1 MPPIHPDDLAAA
13 DAMHTLF
20 DTGSQPD
27 AAELAAALAAP
38 AAAGRYDELRG
49 SAAGLQAPA
58 LAPAWRA
65 FFTHLGSDGVADLD
79 RRADALQR
87 RMRENGLFYQL
98 HEQRAGDGATGPWS
112 LDLLPLIVTSQDW
125 AAIERGVLQRV
136 RLLNAM
142 MADLYGPQTILQRG
156 LLPPA
161 LVTGHPGYLRAMR
174 GARVPG
180 DTWLHVVA
188 FDLARGPDGQWRVI
202 AHHTQGAAGLGY
214 LLENRLIVSRLLP
227 RTFRGLRVQRL
238 AASYRA
244 LLQSM
249 QALSPAGKN
258 SRIVLLTPGTHSATY
273 FEHAYLARYLG
284 LTLVEGG
291 DLTARD
297 NRVFLK
303 TLRGLEPVHGI
314 LRRVDDAWLDP
325 LELRPDSLLGVP
337 GLLQA
342 VRAGNVLL
350 ANAPGSSFLESPG
363 MLGFLPRLAE
373 SLLGATL
380 TLPAVHS
387 WWCGEPA
394 ACDDAL
400 PQLARCIIKPSFP
413 PDVQAGGGFEPVI
426 GARLTHAQLAEWRAR
441 ILANPAHYTVQADLP
456 LSQAPTWPGHREP
469 GDGYSNDYGGG
480 ARIVPK
486 PLLLRVFA
494 LADGAARWRVLP
506 GGLSRVGA
514 RDALFNAP
522 MPRGGSTVDTWVM
535 TEGVVDATTLLQTH
549 LSADDLTTAQPRAIA
564 SRAAENLFW
573 LGRYTERATN
583 LMRLARAAL
592 ERLRGEDDADSPAHL
607 ELIDTLCRDTGLIAA
622 DAPSAVDAPRAF
634 QLALAASLTR
644 GADRAA
650 GIASC
655 LFGMRGA
662 AAAIRERLSSEQ
674 WRLIDDATQLFA
686 DSTGNAEAEAEE
698 QLGNEALQLLERLGL
713 LLGAITGAQTDN
725 MTRDDGWRLLSIGR
739 QIDRL
744 DFLCSVL
751 RFAFEEGA
759 VHKQDG
765 FELVLELFD
774 SAITF
779 RSRFQRGFDVAPL
792 LSLVVLDTDN
802 PRSLAWGV
810 QAMRGRLTKVERS
823 EGYALSELADAIPD
837 VPGWSLH
844 ELCETGDDGRHD
856 RLLER
861 LDTTAKAVWELSNR
875 IGERYFSHVREAGR
889 TLW

>member
-1 MPPIHPDDLAAA
+1 MP
-13 DAMHTLF
+13 TLF
-20 DTGSQPD
+20 DTGAQPD

-49 SAAGLQAPA
+49 SAAGLHAPA
-58 LAPAWRA
+58 LAPAWRS
-65 FFTHLGSDGVADLD
+65 FFTSIGSDGVAGLD
-79 RRADALQR
+79 RRADALHR

-98 HEQRAGDGATGPWS
+98 HEQRAGDGAVGPWS
-112 LDLLPLIVTSQDW
+112 LDLLPLIVTPEDW
-125 AAIERGVLQRV
+125 VGIERGVLQRV
-136 RLLNAM
+136 RLLNATL
-142 MADLYGPQTILQRG
+142 ADLYGPQTILQRG

-188 FDLARGPDGQWRVI
+188 FDLARGPDGQWRIV
-202 AHHTQGAAGLGY
+202 AQHTQGPAGLGY
-214 LLENRLIVSRLLP
+214 LLENRLIVSRLFP
-227 RTFRGLRVQRL
+227 RGFRGLRVQRL
-238 AASYRA
+238 ASAYRA

-249 QALSPAGKN
+249 QSLSPAAKS
-258 SRIVLLTPGTHSATY
+258 SRIVLLTPGPHSATY

-303 TLRGLEPVHGI
+303 TLSGLEPVHGI

-325 LELRPDSLLGVP
+325 LELRPDSMLGVP

-350 ANAPGSSFLESPG
+350 ANAPGSGFLESPA
-363 MLGFLPRLAE
+363 MLGFMPRLAE
-373 SLLGATL
+373 ALLGETL

-387 WWCGEPA
+387 WWCGEAA

-400 PQLARCIIKPSFP
+400 PQLARGIVKASYP
-413 PDVQAGGGFEPVI
+413 PDVQEGGAFEPVI
-426 GARLTHAQLAEWRAR
+426 GARLTQAQLAEWRAR
-441 ILANPAHYTVQADLP
+441 ILAQPEHYTVQADLP
-456 LSQAPTWPGHREP
+456 LSQAPTWPRP
-469 GDGYSNDYGGG
+469 DAPDGNDS

-494 LADGAARWRVLP
+494 LADGAQRWRLLP
-506 GGLSRVGA
+506 GGLSRVGT

-535 TEGVVDATTLLQTH
+535 TEGIVDSTTLLQTH
-549 LSADDLTTAQPRAIA
+549 LGPDDLVERPRAIA

-592 ERLRGEDDADSPAHL
+592 ERLRGEDDVDSPAHL

-622 DAPSAVDAPRAF
+622 DAPHAVDAPRAF
-634 QLALAASLTR
+634 QHELATSLTR
-644 GADRAA
+644 GADRTS

-662 AAAIRERLSSEQ
+662 AAAIRERLSSDQ

-686 DSTGNAEAEAEE
+686 DSAGQQEAEE
-698 QLGNEALQLLERLGL
+698 QVGNDALQLLERLGL

-751 RFAFEEGA
+751 KFAFDEGA
-759 VHKQDG
+759 VHRQDG

-774 SAITF
+774 STITF

-802 PRSLAWGV
+802 PRSLGWVV
-810 QAMRGRLTKVERS
+810 QALRGRLTKVERG
-823 EGYALSELADAIPD
+823 EGYALSELAETVPDIPA
-837 VPGWSLH
+837 WSLH
-844 ELCETGDDGRHD
+844 ELCETAEDGRHD
-856 RLLER
+856 KLLAA
-861 LDTTAKAVWELSNR
+861 LDTTVKAVWELSNR

>member
-1 MPPIHPDDLAAA
+1 
-13 DAMHTLF
+13 MHTLF

-258 SRIVLLTPGTHSATY
+258 SRIVLLTPGPHSATY

-325 LELRPDSLLGVP
+325 LELRPDSMLGVP

-373 SLLGATL
+373 SLLGTTL

-456 LSQAPTWPGHREP
+456 LSQAPTWPGHGEA
-469 GDGYSNDYGGG
+469 GDGYGNGG

-644 GADRAA
+644 GADHAA

-686 DSTGNAEAEAEE
+686 DSTGNAEAEE

-802 PRSLAWGV
+802 PRSLAWVV

>member
-1 MPPIHPDDLAAA
+1 
-13 DAMHTLF
+13 MHTLF
-20 DTGSQPD
+20 DTGLQPD

-49 SAAGLQAPA
+49 SAAGLHAPA

-87 RMRENGLFYQL
+87 RMRENGLFYPL

-142 MADLYGPQTILQRG
+142 LADLYGPQTILRRG

-180 DTWLHVVA
+180 DTWLHVAA

-258 SRIVLLTPGTHSATY
+258 SRIVLLTPGPHSATY

-297 NRVFLK
+297 NHVFLK

-373 SLLGATL
+373 SLLGVTL

-394 ACDDAL
+394 ACEDAL

-441 ILANPAHYTVQADLP
+441 ILAQPAHYTVQADLP

-469 GDGYSNDYGGG
+469 SDAYGNGG

-549 LSADDLTTAQPRAIA
+549 LSAEDLTTAQPRAIA

-634 QLALAASLTR
+634 QHALAVSLTR

-650 GIASC
+650 GVASC

-686 DSTGNAEAEAEE
+686 DSTGNAEAEE

-802 PRSLAWGV
+802 PRSLAWVV

-823 EGYALSELADAIPD
+823 EGYALSELADVIPD

-856 RLLER
+856 RLLDR

>member
-188 FDLARGPDGQWRVI
+188 FDLARGPDGQWRVL

-258 SRIVLLTPGTHSATY
+258 SRIVLLTPGPHSATY

-325 LELRPDSLLGVP
+325 LELRPDSMLGVP

-373 SLLGATL
+373 SLLGTTL

-469 GDGYSNDYGGG
+469 GDGYGNGG

-549 LSADDLTTAQPRAIA
+549 LSAEDLTTAQPRAIA

-634 QLALAASLTR
+634 QHALAVSLTR

-686 DSTGNAEAEAEE
+686 DSTGNAEAEE

-802 PRSLAWGV
+802 PRSLAWVV

-844 ELCETGDDGRHD
+844 ELCETSDDGRHD

-861 LDTTAKAVWELSNR
+861 LDTTVKAVWELSNR

>member
-258 SRIVLLTPGTHSATY
+258 SRIVLLTPGPHSATY

-325 LELRPDSLLGVP
+325 LELRPDSMLGVP

-373 SLLGATL
+373 SLLGTTL

-469 GDGYSNDYGGG
+469 GDGYGNGG

-644 GADRAA
+644 GADHAA

-674 WRLIDDATQLFA
+674 WRLIDDVTQLFA
-686 DSTGNAEAEAEE
+686 DSTGNAEAEE

-802 PRSLAWGV
+802 PRSLAWVV

>member
-258 SRIVLLTPGTHSATY
+258 SRIVLLTPGPHSATY

-325 LELRPDSLLGVP
+325 LELRPDSMLGVP

-373 SLLGATL
+373 SLLGTTL

-456 LSQAPTWPGHREP
+456 LSQAPTWPGHREA
-469 GDGYSNDYGGG
+469 GDGYSNDYGGS

-644 GADRAA
+644 GADHAA

-686 DSTGNAEAEAEE
+686 DSTGNAEAEE

-802 PRSLAWGV
+802 PRSLAWVV

-861 LDTTAKAVWELSNR
+861 LDTTVKAVWELSNR

>member
-258 SRIVLLTPGTHSATY
+258 SRIVLLTPGPHSATY

-325 LELRPDSLLGVP
+325 LELRPDSMLGVP

-373 SLLGATL
+373 SLLGTTL

-469 GDGYSNDYGGG
+469 GDGYGNGG

-592 ERLRGEDDADSPAHL
+592 ERLRGEDDVDSPAHL

-644 GADRAA
+644 GADHAA

-686 DSTGNAEAEAEE
+686 DSTGNAEAEE

-802 PRSLAWGV
+802 PRSLAWVV

>member
-49 SAAGLQAPA
+49 SAAGLQAPT

-258 SRIVLLTPGTHSATY
+258 SRIVLLTPGPHSATY

-469 GDGYSNDYGGG
+469 GDGYGNGG

-506 GGLSRVGA
+506 GGLSRVGT

-583 LMRLARAAL
+583 LTRLARAAL

-655 LFGMRGA
+655 LYGMRGA

-686 DSTGNAEAEAEE
+686 DSTGNAEAEE

-779 RSRFQRGFDVAPL
+779 RSRYQRCFDVAPL
-792 LSLVVLDTDN
+792 LALVLLDTDN
-802 PRSLAWGV
+802 PRSLAWVV
-810 QAMRGRLTKVERS
+810 QAMRGRLTKVEHS

>member
-142 MADLYGPQTILQRG
+142 MTDLYGPQTILQRG

-258 SRIVLLTPGTHSATY
+258 SRIVLLTPGPHSATY

-325 LELRPDSLLGVP
+325 LELRPDSMLGVP

-373 SLLGATL
+373 SLLGTTL

-469 GDGYSNDYGGG
+469 GDGYGNGG

-644 GADRAA
+644 GADHAA

-686 DSTGNAEAEAEE
+686 DSTGNAEAEE

-802 PRSLAWGV
+802 PRSLAWVV

>member
-142 MADLYGPQTILQRG
+142 MADLYGPQTILRRG

-258 SRIVLLTPGTHSATY
+258 SRIVLLTPGPHSATY

-469 GDGYSNDYGGG
+469 GDGYGNGG

-583 LMRLARAAL
+583 LTRLARAAL

-644 GADRAA
+644 SADRAA

-655 LFGMRGA
+655 LYGMRGA

-686 DSTGNAEAEAEE
+686 DSTGNAEAEE

-802 PRSLAWGV
+802 PRSLAWVV
-810 QAMRGRLTKVERS
+810 QAMRGRLTKVEHS

>member
-258 SRIVLLTPGTHSATY
+258 SRIVLLTPGPHSATY

-284 LTLVEGG
+284 FTLVEGG

-469 GDGYSNDYGGG
+469 NDGNGNGYGNGG

-583 LMRLARAAL
+583 LTRLARAAL

-655 LFGMRGA
+655 LYGMRGA

-686 DSTGNAEAEAEE
+686 DSTGNAEAEE

-779 RSRFQRGFDVAPL
+779 RSRYQRCFDVAPL
-792 LSLVVLDTDN
+792 LALVLLDTDN
-802 PRSLAWGV
+802 PRSLAWVV
-810 QAMRGRLTKVERS
+810 QAMRGRLTKVEHS

>member
-258 SRIVLLTPGTHSATY
+258 SRIVLLTPGPHSATY

-325 LELRPDSLLGVP
+325 LELRPDSMLGVP

-373 SLLGATL
+373 SLLGTTL

-456 LSQAPTWPGHREP
+456 LSQAPTWPGHREA
-469 GDGYSNDYGGG
+469 GDGYGNGG

-522 MPRGGSTVDTWVM
+522 MPHGGSTVDTWVM

-644 GADRAA
+644 GADHAA

-686 DSTGNAEAEAEE
+686 DSTGNAEAEE

-802 PRSLAWGV
+802 PRSLAWVV

>member
-1 MPPIHPDDLAAA
+1 MPPIHSDDLAA

-49 SAAGLQAPA
+49 SAAGLRAPA
-58 LAPAWRA
+58 LAPAWRD
-65 FFTHLGSDGVADLD
+65 FFTSIGSDGVADLD

-112 LDLLPLIVTSQDW
+112 LDLLPLIVTPEDW
-125 AAIERGVLQRV
+125 VAIERGVLQRT
-136 RLLNAM
+136 RLLNTM

-180 DTWLHVVA
+180 NTWLHVVA
-188 FDLARGPDGQWRVI
+188 FDLARGPDGQWRMI
-202 AHHTQGAAGLGY
+202 AHHTQGASGLGY
-214 LLENRLIVSRLLP
+214 LLENRLIVSRLFP
-227 RTFRGLRVQRL
+227 RAFRGLRVQRL

-249 QALSPAGKN
+249 QALSPARKN
-258 SRIVLLTPGTHSATY
+258 SRIVLLTPGPHSATY

-297 NRVFLK
+297 SRVFLK

-325 LELRPDSLLGVP
+325 LELRPDSMLGVP

-350 ANAPGSSFLESPG
+350 ANAPGSGFLESPG
-363 MLGFLPRLAE
+363 VLGFLPRLAE
-373 SLLGATL
+373 SLLGETL

-387 WWCGEPA
+387 WWCGEAA

-400 PQLARCIIKPSFP
+400 PQLARGIIKPAFP

-441 ILANPAHYTVQADLP
+441 ILGHPEHYTVQADLP
-456 LSQAPTWPGHREP
+456 LSQAPTWPGGAEP
-469 GDGYSNDYGGG
+469 NGNGDDYRHGQGG

-506 GGLSRVGA
+506 GGLSRVGT

-535 TEGVVDATTLLQTH
+535 TEGIVDSTTLLQTH
-549 LSADDLTTAQPRAIA
+549 LGPDDLAAPRAIA

-607 ELIDTLCRDTGLIAA
+607 ELIDTLCRDTGLIAP
-622 DAPSAVDAPRAF
+622 DTPGAVEAPRAF
-634 QLALAASLTR
+634 QHALAASLTR
-644 GADRAA
+644 GADRAT

-686 DSTGNAEAEAEE
+686 DSAGHPEAEE
-698 QLGNEALQLLERLGL
+698 QLGNEALQLLDRLGL

-759 VHKQDG
+759 VLKQDG

-779 RSRFQRGFDVAPL
+779 RSRYQRGFDVAPL

-802 PRSLAWGV
+802 PRSLGWVV

-844 ELCETGDDGRHD
+844 ALCETGEDGRYD
-856 RLLER
+856 LL
-861 LDTTAKAVWELSNR
+861 LDSLDATAKAVWELSNR

>member
-1 MPPIHPDDLAAA
+1 LPSFPPDDLADA
-13 DAMHTLF
+13 DTDTMPSLF
-20 DTGSQPD
+20 DTGAQD

-38 AAAGRYDELRG
+38 AGAGRYDELRG
-49 SAAGLQAPA
+49 SAAGMHAPA
-58 LAPAWRA
+58 LAPPWSE
-65 FFTHLGSDGVADLD
+65 FFTSVGSDGVADLD

-98 HEQRAGDGATGPWS
+98 HEQRAGDGAAGPWS
-112 LDLLPLIVTSQDW
+112 LDLLPLIVTPEDW
-125 AAIERGVLQRV
+125 AGIERGVQQRV

-142 MADLYGPQTILQRG
+142 MADLYGPQTILERG

-161 LVTGHPGYLRAMR
+161 LVTGHPGYLRAMH

-188 FDLARGPDGQWRVI
+188 FDLARGPDGLWRVM
-202 AHHTQGAAGLGY
+202 AQHTQGPSGLGY
-214 LLENRLIVSRLLP
+214 LLENRLIVSRLFP
-227 RTFRGLRVQRL
+227 RAFRGLHVQRL
-238 AASYRA
+238 AATYRA
-244 LLQSM
+244 LMQNL
-249 QALSPAGKN
+249 QALSPARQN
-258 SRIVLLTPGTHSATY
+258 SRIVLLTPGPHSATY

-297 NRVFLK
+297 NCVFLK

-325 LELRPDSLLGVP
+325 LELRTDSMFGVP

-350 ANAPGSSFLESPG
+350 ANAPGSGFLESPG
-363 MLGFLPRLAE
+363 ILGFLPRLAE
-373 SLLGATL
+373 SLLGETL

-387 WWCGEPA
+387 WWCGEGA
-394 ACDDAL
+394 ACADAA
-400 PQLARCIIKPSFP
+400 PRLARAILKPTYP
-413 PDVQAGGGFEPVI
+413 PDGQAGGGFDPVI
-426 GARLTHAQLAEWRAR
+426 GARLTQAQIAAWRAR
-441 ILANPAHYTVQADLP
+441 IAANPAHYTVQADLQ
-456 LSQAPTWPGHREP
+456 LSQAPTWPGRAQS
-469 GDGYSNDYGGG
+469 DADDS

-486 PLLLRVFA
+486 PMLLRVFA
-494 LADGAARWRVLP
+494 LADGEQTWRVLP
-506 GGLSRVGA
+506 GGLSRVGT
-514 RDALFNAP
+514 RDMLFNAP
-522 MPRGGSTVDTWVM
+522 MPRGGSTIDTWVM
-535 TEGVVDATTLLQTH
+535 TEGAVDNTTLLQNR
-549 LSADDLTTAQPRAIA
+549 LSPDDLVDRSRAIS

-583 LMRLARAAL
+583 LMRLARGAL

-607 ELIDTLCRDTGLIAA
+607 QLLDALCRETGLIAP
-622 DAPSAVDAPRAF
+622 DAPDAVTEPQAF
-634 QLALAASLTR
+634 QATLTTSLAH
-644 GADRAA
+644 GADRAT

-655 LFGMRGA
+655 LFGMRAA
-662 AAAIRERLSSEQ
+662 AAAIRERLSREQ

-686 DSTGNAEAEAEE
+686 DNAGTQEAEE
-698 QLGNEALQLLERLGL
+698 QLGNDALQLLDRLGL

-744 DFLCSVL
+744 DFLGSVL
-751 RFAFEEGA
+751 RFAFEDGT

-774 SAITF
+774 SVITF
-779 RSRFQRGFDVAPL
+779 RSQFQRCFDVAPL
-792 LSLVVLDTDN
+792 LALLVLDTDN
-802 PRSLAWGV
+802 PHSLAWAA
-810 QAMRGRLTKVERS
+810 QALRGRLEKVERR
-823 EGYALSELADAIPD
+823 EGYPSPTIAEEMPD
-837 VPGWSLH
+837 IAGWSLH
-844 ELCETGDDGRHD
+844 ALCETDEAGRYGT
-856 RLLER
+856 LLAQ
-861 LDTTAKAVWELSNR
+861 LATTCEAVWNLSDR

>member
-1 MPPIHPDDLAAA
+1 
-13 DAMHTLF
+13 MHTLF

-188 FDLARGPDGQWRVI
+188 FDLARGPDGQWRVL

-227 RTFRGLRVQRL
+227 RTFCGLRVQRL

-258 SRIVLLTPGTHSATY
+258 SRIVLLTPGPHSATY

-325 LELRPDSLLGVP
+325 LELRPDSMLGVP

-373 SLLGATL
+373 SLLGTTL

-469 GDGYSNDYGGG
+469 GDGYGNGG

-644 GADRAA
+644 GADHAA

-686 DSTGNAEAEAEE
+686 DSTGNAEAEE

-802 PRSLAWGV
+802 PRSLAWVV

>member
-258 SRIVLLTPGTHSATY
+258 SRIVLLTPGPHSATY

-325 LELRPDSLLGVP
+325 LELRPDSMLGVP

-373 SLLGATL
+373 SLLGTTL

-441 ILANPAHYTVQADLP
+441 ILANSSHYTVQADLP

-469 GDGYSNDYGGG
+469 GDGYGNGG

-644 GADRAA
+644 GADHAA

-686 DSTGNAEAEAEE
+686 DSTGNAEAEE

-802 PRSLAWGV
+802 PRSLAWVV

>member
-1 MPPIHPDDLAAA
+1 
-13 DAMHTLF
+13 MHTLF

-258 SRIVLLTPGTHSATY
+258 SRIVLLTPGPHSATY

-325 LELRPDSLLGVP
+325 LELRPDSMLGVP

-373 SLLGATL
+373 SLLGTTL

-456 LSQAPTWPGHREP
+456 LSQAPTWPGHREA
-469 GDGYSNDYGGG
+469 GDGYSNDYGGS

-644 GADRAA
+644 GADHAA

-686 DSTGNAEAEAEE
+686 DSTGNAEAEE

-802 PRSLAWGV
+802 PRSLAWVV

-861 LDTTAKAVWELSNR
+861 LDTTVKAVWELSNR

>member
-258 SRIVLLTPGTHSATY
+258 SRIVLLTPGPHSATY

-325 LELRPDSLLGVP
+325 LELRPDSMLGVP

-373 SLLGATL
+373 SLLGTTL

-469 GDGYSNDYGGG
+469 GDGYGNGG

-644 GADRAA
+644 GADHAA

-686 DSTGNAEAEAEE
+686 DSTGNAEAEE

-802 PRSLAWGV
+802 PRSLAWVV

-823 EGYALSELADAIPD
+823 ERYALSELADAIPD

>member
-1 MPPIHPDDLAAA
+1 
-13 DAMHTLF
+13 MHTLF

-644 GADRAA
+644 GADHAA

-674 WRLIDDATQLFA
+674 WRLIDDATELFA
-686 DSTGNAEAEAEE
+686 DSTGNAEAEE

-802 PRSLAWGV
+802 PRSLAWVV

>member
-258 SRIVLLTPGTHSATY
+258 SRIVLLTPGPHSATY

-469 GDGYSNDYGGG
+469 GDGYGNGG

-644 GADRAA
+644 GADHAA

-674 WRLIDDATQLFA
+674 WRLIDDATELFA
-686 DSTGNAEAEAEE
+686 DSTGNAEAEE

-759 VHKQDG
+759 VYKQDG

-802 PRSLAWGV
+802 PRSLAWVV

>member
-258 SRIVLLTPGTHSATY
+258 SRIVLLTPGPHSATY

-325 LELRPDSLLGVP
+325 LELRPDSMLGVP

-373 SLLGATL
+373 SLLGTTL

-387 WWCGEPA
+387 WWCGEQA

-413 PDVQAGGGFEPVI
+413 PEVQAGGGFEPVI

-469 GDGYSNDYGGG
+469 GDGYGNGG

-644 GADRAA
+644 GADHAA

-686 DSTGNAEAEAEE
+686 DSTGNAEAEE

-802 PRSLAWGV
+802 PRSLAWVV

>member
-1 MPPIHPDDLAAA
+1 MPPIDTDHLAAL
-13 DAMHTLF
+13 DAMPTLF
-20 DTGSQPD
+20 DTGAQPD

-49 SAAGLQAPA
+49 SAAGLNAPA
-58 LAPAWRA
+58 LAPAWRS
-65 FFTHLGSDGVADLD
+65 FFTSIGSDGVADLD
-79 RRADALQR
+79 RRADALHR

-98 HEQRAGDGATGPWS
+98 HEQRAGDGAAGPWS
-112 LDLLPLIVTSQDW
+112 LDLLPLIVTPEDW
-125 AAIERGVLQRV
+125 VAIERGVLQRV
-136 RLLNAM
+136 RLLNATL
-142 MADLYGPQTILQRG
+142 ADLYGPQTILERG

-188 FDLARGPDGQWRVI
+188 FDLARGPDGQWRIV
-202 AHHTQGAAGLGY
+202 AQHTQGAAGLGY
-214 LLENRLIVSRLLP
+214 LLENRLIVSRLFP
-227 RTFRGLRVQRL
+227 RGFRGLRVQRL
-238 AASYRA
+238 ASAYRA

-249 QALSPAGKN
+249 QALSPARKN
-258 SRIVLLTPGTHSATY
+258 SRIVLLTPGPHSATY

-303 TLRGLEPVHGI
+303 TLSGLEPVHGI

-325 LELRPDSLLGVP
+325 LELRTDSMLGVP

-350 ANAPGSSFLESPG
+350 ANAPGSGFLESPA
-363 MLGFLPRLAE
+363 MLGFMPRLAE
-373 SLLGATL
+373 GLLGETL

-387 WWCGEPA
+387 WWCGEAA

-400 PQLARCIIKPSFP
+400 PQLARGIVKASYP
-413 PDVQAGGGFEPVI
+413 PDVQEGGAFEPVI
-426 GARLTHAQLAEWRAR
+426 GARLTQAQLAEWRAR
-441 ILANPAHYTVQADLP
+441 ILARPEHYTVQADLP
-456 LSQAPTWPGHREP
+456 LSQAPTWPRHDAP
-469 GDGYSNDYGGG
+469 DSNGG

-486 PLLLRVFA
+486 PVLLRVFA
-494 LADGAARWRVLP
+494 LADGAQRWRLLP
-506 GGLSRVGA
+506 GGLSRVGT
-514 RDALFNAP
+514 RDTLFNAP

-535 TEGVVDATTLLQTH
+535 TEGIVDSTTLLQTH
-549 LSADDLTTAQPRAIA
+549 LGPDDLVERPRAIA

-592 ERLRGEDDADSPAHL
+592 ERLRGEDDVDSPAHL
-607 ELIDTLCRDTGLIAA
+607 ELLDTLCRDTGLIAA
-622 DAPSAVDAPRAF
+622 DAPNAVDAPRAF
-634 QLALAASLTR
+634 QHALATSLTR
-644 GADRAA
+644 GADRTS

-662 AAAIRERLSSEQ
+662 AAAIRERLSSDQ

-686 DSTGNAEAEAEE
+686 DSAGLPEAEE
-698 QLGNEALQLLERLGL
+698 QIGNEALQLLERLGL

-751 RFAFEEGA
+751 KAAFDEGA
-759 VHKQDG
+759 VHRQDG

-774 SAITF
+774 STITF

-802 PRSLAWGV
+802 PRSLGWVV
-810 QAMRGRLTKVERS
+810 QALRGRLTKVERS
-823 EGYALSELADAIPD
+823 EGYALSELAETIPD
-837 VPGWSLH
+837 VPAWLLH
-844 ELCETGDDGRHD
+844 ELCETADGGRHD
-856 RLLER
+856 KLLEA
-861 LDTTAKAVWELSNR
+861 LDTTVKAVWELSNR

>member
-1 MPPIHPDDLAAA
+1 
-13 DAMHTLF
+13 MHTLF

-112 LDLLPLIVTSQDW
+112 LDLMPLIVTSQDW

-258 SRIVLLTPGTHSATY
+258 SRIVLLTPGPHSATY

-325 LELRPDSLLGVP
+325 LELRPDSMLGVP

-373 SLLGATL
+373 SLLGTTL

-387 WWCGEPA
+387 WWCGESA

-456 LSQAPTWPGHREP
+456 LSQAPTWPGHREA

-644 GADRAA
+644 GADHAA

-686 DSTGNAEAEAEE
+686 DSTGNAEAEE

-802 PRSLAWGV
+802 PRSLAWVV

-861 LDTTAKAVWELSNR
+861 LDTTVKAVWELSNR

>member
-644 GADRAA
+644 GADHAA

-674 WRLIDDATQLFA
+674 WRLIDDATELFA
-686 DSTGNAEAEAEE
+686 DSTGNAEAEE

-802 PRSLAWGV
+802 PRSLAWVV

>member
-1 MPPIHPDDLAAA
+1 
-13 DAMHTLF
+13 MHTLF

-258 SRIVLLTPGTHSATY
+258 SRIVLLTPGPHSATY

-325 LELRPDSLLGVP
+325 LELRPDSMLGVP

-373 SLLGATL
+373 SLLGTTL

-456 LSQAPTWPGHREP
+456 LSQAPTWPGHREA

-644 GADRAA
+644 GADHAA

-686 DSTGNAEAEAEE
+686 DSTGNAEAEE

-802 PRSLAWGV
+802 PRSLAWVV

-861 LDTTAKAVWELSNR
+861 LDTTVKAVWELSNR

>member
-1 MPPIHPDDLAAA
+1 
-13 DAMHTLF
+13 MHTLF

-258 SRIVLLTPGTHSATY
+258 SRIVLLTPGPHSATY

-325 LELRPDSLLGVP
+325 LELRPDSMLGVP

-373 SLLGATL
+373 SLLGTAL

-441 ILANPAHYTVQADLP
+441 ILANPSHYTVQADLP

-469 GDGYSNDYGGG
+469 GDGYGNGG

-644 GADRAA
+644 GADHAA

-686 DSTGNAEAEAEE
+686 DSTGNAEAEE

-802 PRSLAWGV
+802 PRSLAWVV

>member
-258 SRIVLLTPGTHSATY
+258 SRIVLLTPGPHSATY

-325 LELRPDSLLGVP
+325 LELRPDSMLGVP

-373 SLLGATL
+373 SLLGTTL

-413 PDVQAGGGFEPVI
+413 PEVQAGGGFEPVI

-469 GDGYSNDYGGG
+469 GDGYGNGG

-644 GADRAA
+644 GADHAA

-686 DSTGNAEAEAEE
+686 DSTGNAEAEE

-802 PRSLAWGV
+802 PRSLAWVV

>member
-27 AAELAAALAAP
+27 AAEFAAALAAP

-258 SRIVLLTPGTHSATY
+258 SRIVLLTPGPHSATY

-325 LELRPDSLLGVP
+325 LELRPDSMLGVP

-373 SLLGATL
+373 SLLGTTL

-413 PDVQAGGGFEPVI
+413 PEVQAGGGFEPVI

-441 ILANPAHYTVQADLP
+441 ILANSSHYTVQADLP

-469 GDGYSNDYGGG
+469 GDGYGNGG

-644 GADRAA
+644 GADHAA

-686 DSTGNAEAEAEE
+686 DSTGNAEAEE

-802 PRSLAWGV
+802 PRSLAWVV